1 MLSKRGMSRE
11 AKGRRMYEKERK
23 RYYRIRRRWLHNICV
38 NTKYNNIYESE
49 KELLLIK
56 KDRKYYGFKMK
67 EDEKSFCQES

>member
-1 MLSKRGMSRE
+1 MRQ
-11 AKGRRMYEKERK
+11 
-23 RYYRIRRRWLHNICV
+23 RWLHNICV

-56 KDRKYYGFKMK
+56 KDCKYYGFKMK